1 MARAFG
7 DGGIYGGAAAGFV
20 GSTQFG
26 GHEMTEVWLKVLW
39 ISGTTSVHGKDY
51 ILAIWSK
58 ILRTNMANAAIRYQN
73 MENKKVVCLIGD
85 DS

>member
-7 DGGIYGGAAAGFV
+7 DGGSYGGAAAGFV

-39 ISGTTSVHGKDY
+39 VSGTTSVVLLPLLLCTGKIVY
-51 ILAIWSK
+51 S
-58 ILRTNMANAAIRYQN
+58 Q
-73 MENKKVVCLIGD
+73 
-85 DS
+85 